1 MVCTVIVE
9 FQITPETADE
19 FRQAIHEALKE
30 TRNRDGNLMCEEL
43 HNQDDVCNFVVFQ
56 KWASREKYETYLNW
70 RMESGMMEEIS
81 HMMTEE
87 PSIRFYDQA
96 EAG

>member
-1 MVCTVIVE
+1 MICTVIVE

-56 KWASREKYETYLNW
+56 SGRAGRSTKPTSIGVW
-70 RMESGMMEEIS
+70 R
-81 HMMTEE
+81 
-87 PSIRFYDQA
+87 RA
-96 EAG
+96 

>member
-43 HNQDDVCNFVVFQ
+43 GWRWPEPHIFDV
-56 KWASREKYETYLNW
+56 
-70 RMESGMMEEIS
+70 
-81 HMMTEE
+81 
-87 PSIRFYDQA
+87 PSQPPNT
-96 EAG
+96 